1 MKYDKNVK
9 YGIYLIT
16 DRDILKGRNLIQSL
30 EEAISGGV
38 SLVQLREKA
47 ATSLEFYKLAL
58 EVRKTTLKHNIPLII
73 NDRLDIAIAVDA
85 DGVHL
90 GQEDLPIAIARK
102 ILGQDKII
110 GASTANLEE
119 AVRAQDEGADY
130 IGVGA
135 LFPTDTKTNTR
146 KVTLDEIKNIKQKIR
161 IPVVGIGG
169 INEGNIKSV
178 ADTRVDG
185 VALVSAILGCDNI
198 AERTRKLYK
207 DFFNI

>member
-1 MKYDKNVK
+1 MKYDKKVK

-16 DRDILKGRNLIQSL
+16 DRDVLKGRDLIQSL
-30 EEAISGGV
+30 EEAISGGA
-38 SLVQLREKA
+38 SLVQLREKN

-58 EVRKTTLKHNIPLII
+58 EVKKATQKHNIPLII

-85 DGVHL
+85 EGVHL
-90 GQEDLPIAIARK
+90 GQQDLPIAIARK

-110 GASTANLEE
+110 GASTANLGE
-119 AVRAQDEGADY
+119 ALRAQDEGADY

-146 KVTLDEIKNIKQKIR
+146 KVTLDEIKNIKQKVI

-169 INEGNIKSV
+169 INEKNIKSV
-178 ADTRVDG
+178 ADTGVDG

-198 AERTRKLYK
+198 TERTRKLYK

>member
-1 MKYDKNVK
+1 MKYDKKVK

-16 DRDILKGRNLIQSL
+16 DRDVLKGRDLIQSL
-30 EEAISGGV
+30 EEAISGGA
-38 SLVQLREKA
+38 SLVQLREKN

-58 EVRKTTLKHNIPLII
+58 EVKKATQKHNIPLII

-85 DGVHL
+85 EGVHL
-90 GQEDLPIAIARK
+90 GQQDLPIAIARK
-102 ILGQDKII
+102 ILGQGKII
-110 GASTANLEE
+110 GASTANLGE
-119 AVRAQDEGADY
+119 ALRAQDEGADY

-146 KVTLDEIKNIKQKIR
+146 KVTLDEIKNIKQKVI

-169 INEGNIKSV
+169 INEKNIKSV
-178 ADTRVDG
+178 ADTGVDG

-198 AERTRKLYK
+198 TERTRKLYK